1 MLVDELTPGRTI
13 HIGQTVELIRRD
25 GVNAV
30 ILIIARKLS
39 MTRGSRATA
48 WSKPIVALVGIGAS
62 FIWPSRY
69 IFWLKENHPL
79 IAGGIMGVVIGSTA
93 AFVFNDSGVVAAATC
108 LSFASSTL
116 LILALELKHDLAAP
130 QTNIEDN
137 GHCHWR

>member
-1 MLVDELTPGRTI
+1 M
-13 HIGQTVELIRRD
+13 
-25 GVNAV
+25 NAV

-39 MTRGSRATA
+39 MNLRLLRYSM
-48 WSKPIVALVGIGAS
+48 WSNALIVALVGIGAS

-137 GHCHWR
+137 GHCH